1 MYYNKLGVVGAIV
14 EVVHLHVERGR
25 TLFSRK
31 QGISNREMI
40 AMPDTVSSSLWLS
53 LVDMLVVFAVLA
65 FLMFVCYGLKFF
77 SRGSRDE
84 ATTDDD
90 GDGLPVI
97 QGALETGEGPEQLS
111 VIPAMVVPGHMGT
124 AGAMSVGGLSAATA
138 RSRVFRI
145 TVNGKV
151 FEVGVEQAADAQPS
165 VQSVSQ
171 VGASPAPVAQGPAVV
186 PPASPAVVRSAPSH
200 RPAATA
206 NLMKSPLP
214 GKILKVFA
222 APGKA
227 FKRGDTL
234 LTIEAMKME
243 NEILAPRDCVIGAV
257 HVEVNQS
264 VKTGEPL
271 LRME

>member
-1 MYYNKLGVVGAIV
+1 M
-14 EVVHLHVERGR
+14 
-25 TLFSRK
+25 
-31 QGISNREMI
+31 M
-40 AMPDTVSSSLWLS
+40 AMPDTVASSVWLS
-53 LVDMLVVFAVLA
+53 VVDMLVVFVVLA

-77 SRGSRDE
+77 SRGSLDE
-84 ATTDDD
+84 GSADDD
-90 GDGLPVI
+90 GDGRVDVAAGDEPASKLPTL
-97 QGALETGEGPEQLS
+97 QSTSATSGGSGWLS
-111 VIPAMVVPGHMGT
+111 VVPAVVDPSCMAT
-124 AGAMSVGGLSAATA
+124 DGAISVGQDERSLRTATA
-138 RSRVFRI
+138 QTRVFRI

-151 FEVGVEQAADAQPS
+151 FEVGVEQAADTQPV
-165 VQSVSQ
+165 VQSVSP
-171 VGASPAPVAQGPAVV
+171 VAATPAPVAQRPVVV
-186 PPASPAVVRSAPSH
+186 PPSPPAVPRPAPSA
-200 RPAATA
+200 RAGDAP

-243 NEILAPRDCVIGAV
+243 NEILAPRDCVVGEV

>member
-1 MYYNKLGVVGAIV
+1 M
-14 EVVHLHVERGR
+14 
-25 TLFSRK
+25 
-31 QGISNREMI
+31 M
-40 AMPDTVSSSLWLS
+40 AMPDTVTSSLWLS

-65 FLMFVCYGLKFF
+65 FLMLVCYGLKFF

-84 ATTDDD
+84 TSADDD
-90 GDGLPVI
+90 GDGQVDVAAGDEPAWELPMI
-97 QGALETGEGPEQLS
+97 QRASATGEGSTMPVMVDAGRLGTVGAIS
-111 VIPAMVVPGHMGT
+111 VDRDE
-124 AGAMSVGGLSAATA
+124 GGLRTATA
-138 RSRVFRI
+138 QSRVFRI
-145 TVNGKV
+145 TVNGKA
-151 FEVGVEQAADAQPS
+151 FEVGVEQATGTQPV

-171 VGASPAPVAQGPAVV
+171 VAATPVLVAQRSVVV
-186 PPASPAVVRSAPSH
+186 PPSPPAAFRSAPSH
-200 RPAATA
+200 RSAATS

-222 APGKA
+222 TPGKA

-234 LTIEAMKME
+234 LIIEAMKME
-243 NEILAPRDCVIGAV
+243 NEILAPRDCVVSEV

>member
-1 MYYNKLGVVGAIV
+1 M
-14 EVVHLHVERGR
+14 
-25 TLFSRK
+25 
-31 QGISNREMI
+31 SNREMI
-40 AMPDTVSSSLWLS
+40 AMPDTVGSSLWLS

-65 FLMFVCYGLKFF
+65 LLMFICYGLKFF
-77 SRGSRDE
+77 SRGSRDQ
-84 ATTDDD
+84 ATADEE
-90 GDGLPVI
+90 GDGQFDAAAGDETAFEFPAI
-97 QGALETGEGPEQLS
+97 EGASKTGESREQPS
-111 VIPAMVVPGHMGT
+111 VVPAMPVPVHMGVD
-124 AGAMSVGGLSAATA
+124 GAMSVGGLGAPTGQ
-138 RSRVFRI
+138 SRVFRI
-145 TVNGKV
+145 TVNGKA
-151 FEVGVEQAADAQPS
+151 FEVGVEHAPGTKPV

-171 VGASPAPVAQGPAVV
+171 VGASQAPVPQGPAVA
-186 PPASPAVVRSAPSH
+186 PAALPVAFRAAPSH
-200 RPAATA
+200 RPTTAA

-234 LTIEAMKME
+234 LIIEAMKME
-243 NEILAPRDCVIGAV
+243 NEILAPRDCVVGEV

>member
-1 MYYNKLGVVGAIV
+1 
-14 EVVHLHVERGR
+14 
-25 TLFSRK
+25 
-31 QGISNREMI
+31 MI

-53 LVDMLVVFAVLA
+53 LVDMLVVIAVLA
-65 FLMFVCYGLKFF
+65 LLMFICYGLKFF

-84 ATTDDD
+84 ATAEDDED
-90 GDGLPVI
+90 GQFDVAAGDETAFELPMV
-97 QGALETGEGPEQLS
+97 ERPEQLATMS
-111 VIPAMVVPGHMGT
+111 AIVDPGHMGT
-124 AGAMSVGGLSAATA
+124 AGAMSVGGLRTVTA
-138 RSRVFRI
+138 QSRVFRI
-145 TVNGKV
+145 TVNGKA
-151 FEVGVEQAADAQPS
+151 FEVGVEQATGTQPV

-171 VGASPAPVAQGPAVV
+171 VTAPSAPVAA
-186 PPASPAVVRSAPSH
+186 PPSPPMAFRSAPSH

-234 LTIEAMKME
+234 LIIEAMKME
-243 NEILAPRDCVIGAV
+243 NEILAPRDCVVGEV
-257 HVEVNQS
+257 YVEVNQS

>member
-1 MYYNKLGVVGAIV
+1 
-14 EVVHLHVERGR
+14 
-25 TLFSRK
+25 
-31 QGISNREMI
+31 
-40 AMPDTVSSSLWLS
+40 MPDTVSSSLWLS

-84 ATTDDD
+84 TTAEDDEDGQFDVAAGDETAFELPMVERPAQLATM
-90 GDGLPVI
+90 
-97 QGALETGEGPEQLS
+97 
-111 VIPAMVVPGHMGT
+111 PAIVDPGHIGT
-124 AGAMSVGGLSAATA
+124 AGAMSVGGLRTVTA
-138 RSRVFRI
+138 QSRVFRI
-145 TVNGKV
+145 TVNGKA
-151 FEVGVEQAADAQPS
+151 FEVGVEQATGTQPV

-171 VGASPAPVAQGPAVV
+171 VTAPSAPVVQRPVAAPPAPPA
-186 PPASPAVVRSAPSH
+186 AFRSAPSH

-234 LTIEAMKME
+234 LIIEAMKME
-243 NEILAPRDCVIGAV
+243 NEILAPRDCVVGEV

>member
-1 MYYNKLGVVGAIV
+1 
-14 EVVHLHVERGR
+14 
-25 TLFSRK
+25 
-31 QGISNREMI
+31 
-40 AMPDTVSSSLWLS
+40 MPDTVASSVWLS

-65 FLMFVCYGLKFF
+65 FLMFLCYGLKFF

-84 ATTDDD
+84 GAADDD
-90 GDGLPVI
+90 NRVNTAADEPAYEIPMI
-97 QGALETGEGPEQLS
+97 QLASATGEGSERVS
-111 VIPAMVVPGHMGT
+111 AVPAMVDPGQLRTDGSV
-124 AGAMSVGGLSAATA
+124 SVGRSERGLRTATA
-138 RSRVFRI
+138 QSRIFRI

-151 FEVGVEQAADAQPS
+151 FEVGIEQATGTQPV

-171 VGASPAPVAQGPAVV
+171 VAATPAPVAQRSVVAPPSLPVV
-186 PPASPAVVRSAPSH
+186 PRPAPSA
-200 RPAATA
+200 RVGDAS

-243 NEILAPRDCVIGAV
+243 NEILAPRDCVVGEV

>member
-1 MYYNKLGVVGAIV
+1 M
-14 EVVHLHVERGR
+14 
-25 TLFSRK
+25 
-31 QGISNREMI
+31 M
-40 AMPDTVSSSLWLS
+40 AMPDTVASSLWLS

-77 SRGSRDE
+77 SHGSRGE
-84 ATTDDD
+84 GSADDD
-90 GDGLPVI
+90 GDGQVDAAAGDEPASKLPTL
-97 QGALETGEGPEQLS
+97 QSASATGGGSGRLS
-111 VIPAMVVPGHMGT
+111 AMPAMVDPGQLRT
-124 AGAMSVGGLSAATA
+124 DGALNVGRSEGGLRTATA
-138 RSRVFRI
+138 QSRIFRI

-151 FEVGVEQAADAQPS
+151 FEVGVEQAAGTQPV
-165 VQSVSQ
+165 VQSVSP
-171 VGASPAPVAQGPAVV
+171 VAATPAPVAQRPVVV
-186 PPASPAVVRSAPSH
+186 PPSPPAVLRPAPSA
-200 RPAATA
+200 RAGDAP

-243 NEILAPRDCVIGAV
+243 NEILAPRDCVVGEV

>member
-1 MYYNKLGVVGAIV
+1 MMV
-14 EVVHLHVERGR
+14 
-25 TLFSRK
+25 
-31 QGISNREMI
+31 
-40 AMPDTVSSSLWLS
+40 MPDTVASSLWLS

-65 FLMFVCYGLKFF
+65 FLMFICYGLKFF

-84 ATTDDD
+84 VTADDD
-90 GDGLPVI
+90 GDGQFDAAAGDETAFELPVI
-97 QGALETGEGPEQLS
+97 QGASKTGEGSGQLL
-111 VIPAMVVPGHMGT
+111 VVPAMVDPGHMGT
-124 AGAMSVGGLSAATA
+124 AGAMSIGGLRTPTA
-138 RSRVFRI
+138 QSRIFRI
-145 TVNGKV
+145 TVNGKA
-151 FEVGVEQAADAQPS
+151 FEVGVEQAAGTQS
-165 VQSVSQ
+165 MVQSVSQ
-171 VGASPAPVAQGPAVV
+171 VAAPPAPVAQGPAVA
-186 PPASPAVVRSAPSH
+186 PPAAFRSAPSH

-243 NEILAPRDCVIGAV
+243 NEILAPRDCVVGEV

-264 VKTGEPL
+264 VKTGESL